1 MYLKTAVEENRTVQR
16 TTPYRYPP
24 SRTPSQFV
32 DAAEAGES
40 RLMPPDP

>member
-16 TTPYRYPP
+16 TTAYRYPP
-24 SRTPSQFV
+24 SRTRSQFV
-32 DAAEAGES
+32 DEAEAGGY